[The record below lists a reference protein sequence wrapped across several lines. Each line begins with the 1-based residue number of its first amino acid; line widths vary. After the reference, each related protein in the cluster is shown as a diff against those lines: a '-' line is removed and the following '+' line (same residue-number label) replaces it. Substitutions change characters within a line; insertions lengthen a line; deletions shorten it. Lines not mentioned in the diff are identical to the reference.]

1 MTPWRRL
8 VRDVPDYPHA
18 GVVFKDITP
27 LLADPDSLGE
37 ALSAMAEP
45 WRDERIDRVVGIEA
59 RGFVVGAAVARE
71 LGAGLVV
78 VRKAGKLPR
87 RTLSVSYD
95 LEYGSDTLEM
105 HADAL
110 APGQRAVILD
120 DVLATG
126 GTAAAATRLVAAAGA
141 DLAGCG
147 FLLEIAALGGRA
159 RLGGVRIECA
169 MTVSP

>member
-1 MTPWRRL
+1 MTPWRQL
-8 VRDVPDYPHA
+8 VRDVPDYPHT
-18 GVVFKDITP
+18 GIVFKDITP
-27 LLADPDSLGE
+27 LLADPDSLDE

-45 WRDERIDRVVGIEA
+45 WRDEQIDRVVGIEA
-59 RGFVVGAAVARE
+59 RGFLVGAAVARE
-71 LGAGLVV
+71 LRAGLVV

-87 RTLSVSYD
+87 RTLSASYD

-105 HADAL
+105 HADSL

-126 GTAAAATRLVAAAGA
+126 GTAAAATQLVTAAGA

-159 RLGGVRIECA
+159 RLGGVRVECA

>member
-27 LLADPDSLGE
+27 LLADPDSLGA
-37 ALSAMAEP
+37 ALSEMAEP
-45 WRDERIDRVVGIEA
+45 WREERIDRVVGIEA

-71 LGAGLVV
+71 LGAGLIV

-126 GTAAAATRLVAAAGA
+126 GTAAAATRLVTGAGA

>member
-1 MTPWRRL
+1 MTPWRQL

-18 GVVFKDITP
+18 GIVFKDITP
-27 LLADPDSLGE
+27 LLADPDGLDE

-45 WRDERIDRVVGIEA
+45 WRDERIERVVGIEA

-87 RTLSVSYD
+87 RTLSASYD

-105 HADAL
+105 HADSL

-126 GTAAAATRLVAAAGA
+126 GTAAAATQLVTAAGA

-159 RLGGVRIECA
+159 RLGGVRVECA